1 MNENEML
8 NPTAVETNEAAVA
21 AVPEE
26 NVNAAPVTHDSGRGL
41 LLLQSDE
48 GH

>member
-21 AVPEE
+21 A
-26 NVNAAPVTHDSGRGL
+26 APKRKCKRRAGI
-41 LLLQSDE
+41 
-48 GH
+48 

>member
-21 AVPEE
+21 AAPEE
-26 NVNAAPVTHDSGRGL
+26 NVNAAPVSEPQEAKEATEAAPAD
-41 LLLQSDE
+41 
-48 GH
+48 